1 MLIALP
7 TRIDFDDFTLR
18 AWSPTDAPRLRAALE
33 ASDAHLRPFTPWVID
48 GRVPGLS
55 LEDRLARHA
64 ADFAAGVEWV
74 YGLFSPDGREV
85 LGGSG
90 LYPRVGPDALEVGY
104 WLAVGHTGRGLA
116 TRAAAALTRM
126 AFDAP
131 TIDRVE
137 IHCDRLNTAS
147 ARVPER
153 LGFRIADS
161 AAPPEKD
168 HLQFWQMT
176 RAEFIE
182 QVWARP
188 SAPDAVGLTHDE
200 NPDHG

>member
-74 YGLFSPDGREV
+74 YGLF
-85 LGGSG
+85 
-90 LYPRVGPDALEVGY
+90 GP
-104 WLAVGHTGRGLA
+104 TRG
-116 TRAAAALTRM
+116 
-126 AFDAP
+126 
-131 TIDRVE
+131 
-137 IHCDRLNTAS
+137 
-147 ARVPER
+147 
-153 LGFRIADS
+153 
-161 AAPPEKD
+161 
-168 HLQFWQMT
+168 
-176 RAEFIE
+176 
-182 QVWARP
+182 
-188 SAPDAVGLTHDE
+188 
-200 NPDHG
+200 